1 MVIAQPF
8 TPKNKM
14 DRSLSSKTN
23 PKSTMWKSMTG
34 EGEFILLQ
42 VAVSFLTNDYEYCL
56 RIADT
61 DFSYVDISALF
72 EGNILRYRSLAS
84 LKLFEHAK
92 KDPLQDYA

>member
-1 MVIAQPF
+1 
-8 TPKNKM
+8 
-14 DRSLSSKTN
+14 
-23 PKSTMWKSMTG
+23 MTG

>member
-1 MVIAQPF
+1 
-8 TPKNKM
+8 
-14 DRSLSSKTN
+14 
-23 PKSTMWKSMTG
+23 MTD

-92 KDPLQDYA
+92 KEPHDYAENFKLLVYAIDSLRNAQDIYNAKNDKM

>member
-1 MVIAQPF
+1 
-8 TPKNKM
+8 
-14 DRSLSSKTN
+14 
-23 PKSTMWKSMTG
+23 MTD

-61 DFSYVDISALF
+61 DFSFVDISALF

-92 KDPLQDYA
+92 KEPHDYAENFKLLVYAIDSLRNAQDIYNAKNDEN